1 MGQTL
6 GTWSKQNSVLGNN
19 VRYHAKHFS
28 ERSHLVLMTALWT
41 CGQTILLFQ
50 EPRKPREGPWRLQAD
65 GQTRF
70 SVTRESLQDAQKAAI
85 PNGSKLQNKI
95 IVVWQTVLGAWTER
109 QEPQDSAAVTEPSAA
124 WGPPGRGCFT
134 YTPRRAQE
142 KAHHQHISF
151 SCILMVRIGP
161 LPWQAACPWMET
173 LNLSEKWAE
182 AGGAVSD
189 SMDLPS
195 LPAHCWEGSA
205 PQREVS
211 TGKG

>member
-1 MGQTL
+1 M
-6 GTWSKQNSVLGNN
+6 
-19 VRYHAKHFS
+19 
-28 ERSHLVLMTALWT
+28 
-41 CGQTILLFQ
+41 
-50 EPRKPREGPWRLQAD
+50 
-65 GQTRF
+65 
-70 SVTRESLQDAQKAAI
+70 
-85 PNGSKLQNKI
+85 
-95 IVVWQTVLGAWTER
+95 LGAWTER

-205 PQREVS
+205 PQR
-211 TGKG
+211 GFYRKGLNRRLPRQTKPASGLALEMEAKAGRGEE